1 MEIDLFADPPTTT
14 EIDAARRELENS
26 RLLILQ
32 NEAHVAE
39 LYHRLL
45 VKGLVI
51 VAMLLAAT
59 ALYFILPGSIFG
71 MDNGRTT
78 MIITVSVMLLTSMV
92 WIVWRTWNEARAI
105 LPDRENSKEQMQR
118 LKSRMAGLLDADVK
132 QRLNAVNWSRADGVL
147 TEYLKKVTRQ
157 RRHLV
162 GLEYLAIIKHIEKVS
177 SYKTQ

>member
-1 MEIDLFADPPTTT
+1 
-14 EIDAARRELENS
+14 
-26 RLLILQ
+26 
-32 NEAHVAE
+32 
-39 LYHRLL
+39 
-45 VKGLVI
+45 
-51 VAMLLAAT
+51 
-59 ALYFILPGSIFG
+59 
-71 MDNGRTT
+71 
-78 MIITVSVMLLTSMV
+78 
-92 WIVWRTWNEARAI
+92 IVWRTWNEARAI

-147 TEYLKKVTRQ
+147 TEYLKKLTRQ

>member
-1 MEIDLFADPPTTT
+1 MEIDLFADPPTTM

-32 NEAHVAE
+32 NKAYVAE

-51 VAMLLAAT
+51 VVMLLVAMI
-59 ALYFILPGSIFG
+59 LYFILPGSIFG
-71 MDNGRTT
+71 MVNGRTT
-78 MIITVSVMLLTSMV
+78 MIITVSAMLLASMI

-105 LPDRENSKEQMQR
+105 IPGRENSKEQIQR
-118 LKSRMAGLLDADVK
+118 LKSRMAGLLDVDVK
-132 QRLNAVNWSRADGVL
+132 QRLNVVNWSRADGIL

-177 SYKTQ
+177 SHKTQ